1 MARQTNHSALI
12 HRLCVWTSYTLRTSR
27 AQYFA
32 HPESQDMHIHTHTH
46 SLAEQACST
55 RTCCQ
60 RTICEELNMS
70 RYCLTFFTKSFSQ
83 FPHGTFVTTVPKQL
97 FSFKW
102 HIPPNLHSTFK
113 EHDSFT
119 STLHT
124 RQHMTHRSSTFIAT
138 AFRMV
143 YIHTHIGIS
152 STKHINAK
160 LHSLN
165 KSCPMFI
172 RHC

>member
-12 HRLCVWTSYTLRTSR
+12 HRLCVWTSYTLRTGK

-32 HPESQDMHIHTHTH
+32 HPQSQEMHFHTHTH
-46 SLAEQACST
+46 LG
-55 RTCCQ
+55 RTSMQ
-60 RTICEELNMS
+60 HSHLLPAHNLLRTQHVQVLFNFLYKVLFTIPS
-70 RYCLTFFTKSFSQ
+70 WYFF
-83 FPHGTFVTTVPKQL
+83 TTVPKQL

-124 RQHMTHRSSTFIAT
+124 RQYMTHRSFTFIAT

-160 LHSLN
+160 LHSL
-165 KSCPMFI
+165 KTSCPMFI
-172 RHC
+172 RHY